1 MKLKTLYEAIL
12 TQGAKNDP
20 RGSKGIK
27 AYLLKVKS
35 DYDKLSPLNK
45 KLFDK
50 EKLTIPF
57 PDTRILYGNPNKNIK
72 NILVGIDMDTPE
84 LLLAKTLSKKKK
96 IDLVMSHHPGGFG
109 LSALYQVMHLQLD
122 ILKSLGVDEKKAKKL
137 LDERIE
143 DVSRKLHPGNVM
155 RVVDSAK
162 LLDMPLMCAH
172 TAADNCVQ
180 GYLSKLFKSKK
191 PKTVQDI
198 IDLLSQEKEY
208 QNAITIGTGP
218 KVTLGKATNKC
229 GKIII
234 EMTGGTGG
242 PKKIFKELAKANVKT
257 IVAMH
262 MGEENFK
269 EAKKLSKKHKFNILI
284 AGHIASDNLGMNI
297 LLDNVDKKGE
307 LNIIPTS
314 GFVRVKR
321 KR

>member
-1 MKLKTLYEAIL
+1 MKLKTLYEAIIA
-12 TQGAKNDP
+12 QGAKRDP

-27 AYLLKVKS
+27 AYLLKVKK

-50 EKLTIPF
+50 EKLANPF
-57 PDTRILYGNPNKNIK
+57 PDTRILYGDLKKNIK
-72 NILVGIDMDTPE
+72 NILVGIDMDTSE
-84 LLLAKTLSKKKK
+84 LLLAKTLSKKK
-96 IDLVMSHHPGGFG
+96 IDLVMSHHPGGFA
-109 LSALYQVMHLQLD
+109 LAALYQVMNLQLD

-137 LDERIE
+137 LDERID

-180 GYLSKLFKSKK
+180 EYLSKLFQNKK

-218 KVTLGKATNKC
+218 KLILGKATDKC

-242 PKKIFKELAKANVKT
+242 PKKIFKELAKANVRT

-262 MGEENFK
+262 MSEENFK
-269 EAKKLSKKHKFNILI
+269 EAKKQSKKHKFNILI
-284 AGHIASDNLGMNI
+284 AGHIASDNLGVNI
-297 LLDNVDKKGE
+297 LLDNVDPRRE

-321 KR
+321 K